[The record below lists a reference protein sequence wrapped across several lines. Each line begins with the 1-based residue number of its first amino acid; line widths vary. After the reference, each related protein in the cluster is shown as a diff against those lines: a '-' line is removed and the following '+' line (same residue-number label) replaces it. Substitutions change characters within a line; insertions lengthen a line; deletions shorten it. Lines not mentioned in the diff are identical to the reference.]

1 MENLRKSLS
10 NFSFRPYDFFFY
22 FILFFFLGILLFESP
37 ALLLLLILILIF
49 GSIILL
55 FGFKK
60 PIFLIFPLF
69 SILGFL
75 YAVGYDLASKK
86 ENNLI
91 FNEKISAVGIV
102 VDSKIQ
108 VENQKLIL
116 DIKAPFA
123 GKVEIK
129 TQKYPAFSYGDI
141 VSFQGAIEKPEG
153 GYAKYL
159 EKESVYGT
167 SNFANISLVKKNESY
182 SFKSLL
188 FKSRRFFEKSIDDNV
203 SATYSPLI
211 KGVVLGDTSSF
222 PQGLKQEMRLTGTT
236 HVVALSGYN
245 IQVIESFIILLFS
258 YFLKR
263 KKAFFISAPIIV
275 CFVFMVGAPASLVR
289 AAIMSGILAVAE
301 FSKRAYGVRNSLFAC
316 ALIMVL
322 INPKILVWDIGF
334 QLSFFSVL
342 GLAYISPFLTKLL
355 KIKDT
360 GFLNW
365 KGNLISSISALVAVL
380 GITIY
385 NFSFFS
391 PISILVNIL
400 ILPVIPFLMFFGFII
415 VFSNIFLGFL
425 ASLFGILANAFSAYF
440 LWILNLFSNLGKFG
454 FDFGTFSPY
463 FAIIYYLILSFLF
476 YKYILKRNNHVLS
489 VIPDTHKI

>member
-1 MENLRKSLS
+1 MMENLRRSLW
-10 NFSFRPYDFFFY
+10 NFSFNPYDFFFY

-37 ALLLLLILILIF
+37 AFILLLILILIS
-49 GSIILL
+49 GTIIFF

-75 YAVGYDLASKK
+75 YSAGYDLTSKK
-86 ENNLI
+86 ENNLT
-91 FNEKISAVGIV
+91 FDKKVSAIGIIK
-102 VDSKIQ
+102 DSKIQ
-108 VENQKLIL
+108 VEDQKLIL
-116 DIKAPFA
+116 DIKSPFI
-123 GKVEIK
+123 GKVEVK
-129 TQKYPAFSYGDI
+129 TQKYPPFAYGDI
-141 VSFQGAIEKPEG
+141 VSFQGTIKKPEG

-159 EKESVYGT
+159 EKENVYGT
-167 SNFANISLVKKNESY
+167 SNFANISILKKNESL
-182 SFKSLL
+182 SFKSIL
-188 FKSRRFFEKSIDDNV
+188 FRSRRFFEKSIDENV
-203 SATYSPLI
+203 SATYAPLI

-222 PQGLKQEMRLTGTT
+222 PQELKQEMRLTGTT

-245 IQVIESFIILLFS
+245 VQVIESFVILLFS

-263 KKAFFISAPIIV
+263 KRAFFISTPIII

-301 FSKRAYGVRNSLFAC
+301 FSKRAYGVRNSLFVC

-342 GLAYISPFLTKLL
+342 GLAYISPFLAEKL
-355 KIKDT
+355 KIEDA
-360 GFLNW
+360 GVLNW
-365 KGNLISSISALVAVL
+365 KTNLISSVSALIAVL

-391 PISILVNIL
+391 PISLLVNIL
-400 ILPVIPFLMFFGFII
+400 ILPVIPFLMFFGFTI
-415 VFSNIFLGFL
+415 VFSNIFLSFF

-440 LWILNLFSNLGKFG
+440 LWILSIFSNLGKFG
-454 FDFGTFSPY
+454 FDFGIFSTY

-476 YKYILKRNNHVLS
+476 YKYILK
-489 VIPDTHKI
+489 PKA